1 MSQGNSPAG
10 PRNNLFGGPQQQ
22 DHQDYLNRFRQ
33 GPQAV
38 TEGEAAARYEQVA
51 PQLPPDV
58 YRQSAQDVF
67 AQLTPEQRMQLGQQL
82 IQSARRGGQDFP
94 DVNGDGIDDRLQ
106 DPNFLAQK
114 ATQVQQQQPGLLG
127 GLLGGGAAGG
137 APGAGSAGGGV
148 GGMLGSPMAKGI
160 LGGIA
165 GAGLMR
171 MLGGGGHHYGGGGG
185 LFGAPMM
192 GGYFGGGPMFG
203 GGGGG
208 YGMGGEMYEEGYE
221 EGMEDA
227 MEGDFGGGDM
237 GD

>member
-1 MSQGNSPAG
+1 MSQGNNPAG
-10 PRNNLFGGPQQQ
+10 PPNSPFGGQQQ

-58 YRQSAQDVF
+58 YQQSAQDVF

-82 IQSARRGGQDFP
+82 IQSARQGGQNFP

-114 ATQVQQQQPGLLG
+114 ATQVHQQQPGLLG
-127 GLLGGGAAGG
+127 QLLGGGAAGSALGG
-137 APGAGSAGGGV
+137 AGRTPGAGPGGV
-148 GGMLGSPMAKGI
+148 GGMLSSPLAKGI

-171 MLGGGGHHYGGGGG
+171 MLGGGGHYGGGG
-185 LFGAPMM
+185 LFGAP
-192 GGYFGGGPMFG
+192 
-203 GGGGG
+203 
-208 YGMGGEMYEEGYE
+208 
-221 EGMEDA
+221 
-227 MEGDFGGGDM
+227 
-237 GD
+237 